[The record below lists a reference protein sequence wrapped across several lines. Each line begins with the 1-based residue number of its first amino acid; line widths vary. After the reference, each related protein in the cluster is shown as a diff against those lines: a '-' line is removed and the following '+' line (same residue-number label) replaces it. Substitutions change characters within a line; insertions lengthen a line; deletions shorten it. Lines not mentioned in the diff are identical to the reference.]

1 MRDKPLDPRR
11 LDVRRFAADG
21 GRLAGTLAAAELP
34 RLVADAPLAQGQPA
48 RWTLTGE
55 QRSRSGGVPEVWLHV
70 HADAVVTLPC
80 QRCLQ
85 PVTVA
90 LVSDRAIRFVADEA
104 EAERLDEASEDD
116 VLAWPARGAV
126 DALALVEDE
135 LILSLPIV
143 PRHEVCPQP
152 LVVPDDAGVTAGLA
166 SADAAEPVRPNPFAA
181 LAALRTTPTAG
192 PGDAAGSAPDDG
204 PAAKPRGGRGGRGSR
219 GGGHGA

>member
-1 MRDKPLDPRR
+1 MKDKPLDPRR

-55 QRSRSGGVPEVWLHV
+55 QRARSGGVPEVWLHV

-152 LVVPDDAGVTAGLA
+152 LRVPDHVDAAAG
-166 SADAAEPVRPNPFAA
+166 DAAEATEPARPNPFAA

-204 PAAKPRGGRGGRGSR
+204 PAAKPHRGR